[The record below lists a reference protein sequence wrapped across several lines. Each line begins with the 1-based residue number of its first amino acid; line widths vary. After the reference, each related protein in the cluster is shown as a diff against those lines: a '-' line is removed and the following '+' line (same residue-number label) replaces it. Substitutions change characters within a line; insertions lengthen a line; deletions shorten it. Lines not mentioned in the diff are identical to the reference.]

1 MPQFFPKSP
10 KTLPSF
16 GTLIVMRKVDILNLL
31 VRTPELDAAT
41 IAVRLEASPEAT
53 RMLLLRLTRQ
63 GLVRREFDPDQGV
76 FFYSATPKGKQRWS
90 YLVPS
95 THNTMR

>member
-1 MPQFFPKSP
+1 MAQFFQKSA
-10 KTLPSF
+10 KLPPAF

-31 VRTPELDAAT
+31 VHTPELDAAT
-41 IAVRLEASPEAT
+41 IATRLEASPEAT

-90 YLVPS
+90 YLVQS
-95 THNTMR
+95 TDNIVR